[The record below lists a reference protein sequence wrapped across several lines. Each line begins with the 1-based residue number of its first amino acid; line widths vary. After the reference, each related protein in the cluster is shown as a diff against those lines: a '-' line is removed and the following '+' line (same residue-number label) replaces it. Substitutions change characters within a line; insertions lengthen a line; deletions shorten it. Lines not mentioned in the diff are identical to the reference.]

1 MQKYKMWCTASHG
14 HQMMKAKADEFG
26 YYLMF
31 DVDTRITDLESKA
44 VAQALRIR
52 KLEGELRKS
61 GHLQIFTE
69 STHCHVNGLRYAHMC
84 GGCMALANSGLMER

>member
-14 HQMMKAKADEFG
+14 HQMMKANADEFG

-31 DVDTRITDLESKA
+31 DVDDRITDLESKA

-52 KLEGELRKS
+52 ELEKALLELVHAVIDADNR
-61 GHLQIFTE
+61 E
-69 STHCHVNGLRYAHMC
+69 DEGLSRNAPEMKE
-84 GGCMALANSGLMER
+84 ANSALMVR